1 MSEII
6 KKDIKNTKDP
16 YNEGKDLP
24 IEIGGGKGPEP
35 TRYGLE
41 SPEWEVKGRVSDF

>member
-6 KKDIKNTKDP
+6 KKEIKNTNASVNK
-16 YNEGKDLP
+16 EQILP